1 MNNRIKFV
9 TRVIPLTAV
18 RKMKRRESRKEAR
31 IALRRF
37 SHYTGK
43 NYHMNILCFL
53 YPRKGGRG
61 DLF

>member
-1 MNNRIKFV
+1 MNSRIKVV
-9 TRVIPLTAV
+9 TRVIPLIAV
-18 RKMKRRESRKEAR
+18 RKMKRRENRKEAR

-37 SHYTGK
+37 LHYTGK